1 MHLTKHRT
9 HRRLFPSL
17 LTLLAALAVAAGTTL
32 VGAAPASAV
41 TTREAAML
49 AKINNAR
56 AAHGLRPL
64 RLSAE
69 LSTLART
76 HSRQMA
82 SSTTLFHTASFSSI
96 CCWSAIAE
104 NVGMGDSV
112 GGVHRA
118 LMRSSA
124 HRSNILDGRMRQV
137 GVGIVAAG
145 GQIWVTEIFRRPS

>member
-1 MHLTKHRT
+1 MHLPHPT
-9 HRRLFPSL
+9 HRRLLPSL
-17 LTLLAALAVAAGTTL
+17 LTLVASLAVAAGAAL

-49 AKINNAR
+49 AKINNTR

-64 RLSAE
+64 TLSGE
-69 LSTLART
+69 LSTLARS

-82 SSTTLFHTASFSSI
+82 SSSTLFHTASFSSI

-112 GGVHRA
+112 GTVHRA
-118 LMRSSA
+118 FMRSSA

-145 GQIWVTEIFRRPS
+145 GRIWVTEIFRRPS

>member
-1 MHLTKHRT
+1 MAST
-9 HRRLFPSL
+9 
-17 LTLLAALAVAAGTTL
+17 AL

-64 RLSAE
+64 RLSGE
-69 LSTLART
+69 LTTLART

-112 GGVHRA
+112 STVHRA
-118 LMRSSA
+118 LMRSSS
-124 HRSNILDGRMRQV
+124 HRSNILNGRMRQV
-137 GVGIVAAG
+137 GVGIVAVNG
-145 GQIWVTEIFRRPS
+145 RIWVTEIFRRPA

>member
-1 MHLTKHRT
+1 VRVHRIIVAMFCV
-9 HRRLFPSL
+9 LV
-17 LTLLAALAVAAGTTL
+17 ALASTAL

-64 RLSAE
+64 ALSGD
-69 LSTLART
+69 LSTIARS

-104 NVGMGDSV
+104 NVGVAYSVRGLHQALMGSAP
-112 GGVHRA
+112 HRA
-118 LMRSSA
+118 
-124 HRSNILDGRMRQV
+124 NILDPRMRAV
-137 GVGIVAAG
+137 GVGVVESG
-145 GQIWVTEIFRRPS
+145 GQLWATQIFRKPS

>member
-1 MHLTKHRT
+1 MHHS

-17 LTLLAALAVAAGTTL
+17 LTLVATLAVAAATTL

-49 AKINNAR
+49 AKINNTR

-64 RLSAE
+64 RLSGE

-96 CCWSAIAE
+96 CCWSVIAPSRPHGATPARHRC
-104 NVGMGDSV
+104 VG
-112 GGVHRA
+112 
-118 LMRSSA
+118 
-124 HRSNILDGRMRQV
+124 
-137 GVGIVAAG
+137 
-145 GQIWVTEIFRRPS
+145 W

>member
-1 MHLTKHRT
+1 M
-9 HRRLFPSL
+9 RLQRIL
-17 LTLLAALAVAAGTTL
+17 LSLLAAAAVTASASL

-41 TTREAAML
+41 TTREASML

-64 RLSAE
+64 RLSGE
-69 LSTLART
+69 LTTLARS

-82 SSTTLFHTASFSSI
+82 SSATLFHTASFSSI

-104 NVGMGDSV
+104 NVGTGDSV
-112 GGVHRA
+112 RTVHRA
-118 LMRSSA
+118 FMHSSA
-124 HRSNILDGRMRQV
+124 HRANILSNRMRQV

-145 GQIWVTEIFRRPS
+145 GRIWVTEIFRRPS

>member
-1 MHLTKHRT
+1 M
-9 HRRLFPSL
+9 RLQRILLSL
-17 LTLLAALAVAAGTTL
+17 LATAAVTASASL

-41 TTREAAML
+41 TTREATML

-64 RLSAE
+64 RLSGE
-69 LSTLART
+69 LTTLARS

-104 NVGMGDSV
+104 NVGTGDSV
-112 GGVHRA
+112 RTVHRA
-118 LMRSSA
+118 FMNSSA
-124 HRSNILDGRMRQV
+124 HRANILSSRMRQV

-145 GQIWVTEIFRRPS
+145 GRIWVTEIFRRPS